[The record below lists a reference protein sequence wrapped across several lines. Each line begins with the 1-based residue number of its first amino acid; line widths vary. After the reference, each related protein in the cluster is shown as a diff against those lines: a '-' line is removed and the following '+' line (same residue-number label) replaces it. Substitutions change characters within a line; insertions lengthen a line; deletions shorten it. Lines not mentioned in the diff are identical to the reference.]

1 MDGFK
6 PGKARRRIALAG
18 ALVALLG
25 MPAAAQAATSATGDQ
40 SVTGDVADTLE
51 ATFPSAYAWGN
62 LNAGSAGNESA
73 EQSLTVK
80 SNKAWG
86 VKISSDI
93 AAGKMTEFDGTA
105 YVALSPK
112 ILTNALQWR
121 LSSLAGTAQSTTY
134 AAISSTQASLTT
146 GQAATSDTGTAV
158 GTKFKQVIS
167 YSDVSAGATNDYR
180 ILGKYDV
187 AQGY

>member
-1 MDGFK
+1 MDGLK
-6 PGKARRRIALAG
+6 PRMAGRRIALAG

-25 MPAAAQAATSATGDQ
+25 MPAGAQAATSATGDQ

-51 ATFPSAYAWGN
+51 ATFPSAYAWGS
-62 LNAGSAGNESA
+62 LSAGAAGNESA
-73 EQSLTVK
+73 EQTLTVK

-93 AAGKMTEFDGTA
+93 ASGKMTEFDGTG
-105 YVALSPK
+105 YVALTPK
-112 ILTNALQWR
+112 VLTNALQWR
-121 LSSLAGTAQSTTY
+121 LSSLAGAAQSTSY

-167 YSDVSAGATNDYR
+167 YSDVSAGVNDYR

>member
-1 MDGFK
+1 MDRLRPRMVG
-6 PGKARRRIALAG
+6 RSIVLAG
-18 ALVALLG
+18 TLIALLG
-25 MPAAAQAATSATGDQ
+25 TPAAAQAATSATGDQ
-40 SVTGDVADTLE
+40 SVTADVADTLE
-51 ATFPSAYAWGN
+51 ATFPSAYAWGS
-62 LNAGSAGNESA
+62 LSAGSAGNESA

-86 VKISSDI
+86 VKISSDL
-93 AAGKMTEFDGTA
+93 AGGKMTEFDGTS
-105 YVALSPK
+105 YVLLTPK
-112 ILTNALQWR
+112 VLTNALQWR
-121 LSSLAGTAQSTTY
+121 LSSLAGATQSTSY

-146 GQAATSDTGTAV
+146 GQAATTDAGTAL

-167 YSDVSAGATNDYR
+167 YADANAGALTDYR